1 MPHLYLIQFN
11 PRPQGGTVSP
21 SVIDPYIRPVDPA
34 SPCLKQL
41 MTSSNGLQ
49 SLMGCVKADGLPAN
63 VVDGVIVR
71 EVPITD
77 ADVRITIQ
85 GWPINVVDHW
95 EGNPPN
101 DYPVY
106 RTENQQVDAIVNFSK
121 YEAFEIMGM

>member
-1 MPHLYLIQFN
+1 
-11 PRPQGGTVSP
+11 
-21 SVIDPYIRPVDPA
+21 
-34 SPCLKQL
+34 
-41 MTSSNGLQ
+41 
-49 SLMGCVKADGLPAN
+49 MGCVKADGLPAN